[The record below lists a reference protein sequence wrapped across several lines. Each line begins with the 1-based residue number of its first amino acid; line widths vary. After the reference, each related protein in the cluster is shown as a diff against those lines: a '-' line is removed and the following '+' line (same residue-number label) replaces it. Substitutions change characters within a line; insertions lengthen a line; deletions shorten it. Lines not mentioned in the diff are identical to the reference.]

1 VIKAGQDGWGD
12 LAAVLTM
19 AGGAMTIGVFGWL
32 ELRLGRAGRQPLA
45 DLTLFRSARFGW
57 GTALATLVSF
67 TLFGVLFGIPL
78 YFRDVRGLDS
88 LGSGL
93 RLVPM
98 MAGMGVGLVVG
109 QRLQSPGRGGAAPL
123 LSMRALI
130 SAGLLIMAAGLA
142 AGTQTTVTSGAGF
155 AVTWLAATGLGL
167 GLALPAML
175 GAALSALSKERS
187 GSGSALITAARQV
200 GATLGVAG
208 LGTLLVAVYRSS
220 LVLPRGLPAAGA
232 AAVRSGVTSGVAVAH
247 AVGSDELLA
256 SVRSAY
262 TTGLDALLWTGA
274 GIAVLSAL
282 AAVAFLPGRATGAA
296 DAAGAAGA
304 AGAAA
309 AGGPVVAGGASA
321 RPAGAVQAE

>member
-1 VIKAGQDGWGD
+1 MAAG
-12 LAAVLTM
+12 AA
-19 AGGAMTIGVFGWL
+19 AICVFVRL

-45 DLTLFRSARFGW
+45 DLSLFRSARFGW

-88 LGSGL
+88 LGSGV
-93 RLVPM
+93 RLVPLM
-98 MAGMGVGLVVG
+98 VGMGLGLVAG
-109 QRLQSPGRGGAAPL
+109 QKLQTPAPGGKGPRVSL
-123 LSMRALI
+123 RTLI
-130 SAGLLIMAAGLA
+130 AAGLVIMAAGLA
-142 AGTQTTVTSGAGF
+142 VGAMTTVTSGAWF
-155 AVTWLAATGLGL
+155 AVSWLAAAGLGL
-167 GLALPAML
+167 GVALPAML
-175 GAALSALSKERS
+175 GAALSTLSKERS

-200 GATLGVAG
+200 GATLGVAA
-208 LGTLLVAVYRSS
+208 LGTLLSAVYRDS
-220 LVLPRGLPAAGA
+220 LVLPHGLPAAGA

-262 TTGLDALLWTGA
+262 TTGLDALLWCGV

-282 AAVAFLPGRATGAA
+282 AAVAFLPGRRSTGTAPGTAATGGPEAA
-296 DAAGAAGA
+296 D
-304 AGAAA
+304 
-309 AGGPVVAGGASA
+309 GASA

>member
-1 VIKAGQDGWGD
+1 
-12 LAAVLTM
+12 
-19 AGGAMTIGVFGWL
+19 
-32 ELRLGRAGRQPLA
+32 
-45 DLTLFRSARFGW
+45 
-57 GTALATLVSF
+57 
-67 TLFGVLFGIPL
+67 
-78 YFRDVRGLDS
+78 
-88 LGSGL
+88 
-93 RLVPM
+93 M
-98 MAGMGVGLVVG
+98 MAGMGVGLEVG

-304 AGAAA
+304 AA
-309 AGGPVVAGGASA
+309 AGGPEVAGGASA

>member
-1 VIKAGQDGWGD
+1 V
-12 LAAVLTM
+12 
-19 AGGAMTIGVFGWL
+19 
-32 ELRLGRAGRQPLA
+32 
-45 DLTLFRSARFGW
+45 
-57 GTALATLVSF
+57 LATLVSF

-98 MAGMGVGLVVG
+98 MVGMGVGLVVG
-109 QRLQSPGRGGAAPL
+109 QRLQTPGRGGAAPRM
-123 LSMRALI
+123 SVRALVT
-130 SAGLLIMAAGLA
+130 AGLVIMAAGLT

-155 AVTWLAATGLGL
+155 AVAWLAATGLGL

-175 GAALSALSKERS
+175 GAALSELTPERS
-187 GSGSALITAARQV
+187 GSGSALITASRQV
-200 GATLGVAG
+200 GATLGVAI
-208 LGTLLVAVYRSS
+208 LGTLLSAVYRSS
-220 LVLPRGLPAAGA
+220 LVLPHGLPAAGE
-232 AAVRSGVTSGVAVAH
+232 AAVRSGVSSGVAVAH

-262 TTGLDALLWTGA
+262 TTGLDALLWCGA

-282 AAVAFLPGRATGAA
+282 AAVTFLPGRR
-296 DAAGAAGA
+296 AGAT
-304 AGAAA
+304 AAA
-309 AGGPVVAGGASA
+309 AGELAGADGASA